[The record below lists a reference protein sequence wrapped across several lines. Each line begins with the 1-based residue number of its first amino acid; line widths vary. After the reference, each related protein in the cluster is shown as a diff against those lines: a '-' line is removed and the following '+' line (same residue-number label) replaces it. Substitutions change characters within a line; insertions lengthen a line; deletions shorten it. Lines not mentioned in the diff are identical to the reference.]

1 MIVICRII
9 VQCHC
14 CLCLSCC
21 MWWMR
26 RLQITIRA
34 TLNSIYIKNYNWFV
48 VHFPEKGVQAVHWG
62 AWCLGRCSGQGDVW
76 ESPAVP
82 AWQKRLWLLVW
93 PLLASWV
100 HGKLFSCSCQVVE
113 YTVDPFLKLL
123 FKFVYCGVCVCV
135 CVFKVVCVCLC
146 VCVLLGQLGL
156 HYWKVPCVP
165 TLCGRWMLEKSL
177 LLFDDFFNFWNL
189 FCCSNIWFV
198 HTSHYIGLLYSH

>member
-1 MIVICRII
+1 MIVIVICRNI

-14 CLCLSCC
+14 CLCLSYCL
-21 MWWMR
+21 WWMR
-26 RLQITIRA
+26 GLQITIRA

-82 AWQKRLWLLVW
+82 AWQKWLWLLVW

-100 HGKLFSCSCQVVE
+100 HGKFFSCSFQVVELE

-123 FKFVYCGVCVCV
+123 FKFVYCRLCVCVCV
-135 CVFKVVCVCLC
+135 CVCV
-146 VCVLLGQLGL
+146 
-156 HYWKVPCVP
+156 
-165 TLCGRWMLEKSL
+165 
-177 LLFDDFFNFWNL
+177 
-189 FCCSNIWFV
+189 
-198 HTSHYIGLLYSH
+198 